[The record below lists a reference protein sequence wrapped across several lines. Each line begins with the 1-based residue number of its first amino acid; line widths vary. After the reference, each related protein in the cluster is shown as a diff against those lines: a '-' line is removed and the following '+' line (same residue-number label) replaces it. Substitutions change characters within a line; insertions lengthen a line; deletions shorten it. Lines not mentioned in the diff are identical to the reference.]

1 MQLGTRWAI
10 GGELP
15 DGLPHV
21 VELAVRAVEEELD
34 AVGVDAVSGDTAQWR
49 WTLTWLEGKPVI
61 ELDDG
66 TVIRYNAGE
75 DSATITQPSVDSAD
89 EDDWI

>member
-10 GGELP
+10 GASLPSGLP
-15 DGLPHV
+15 DV
-21 VELAVRAVEEELD
+21 VEIAVQAVEGDL
-34 AVGVDAVSGDTAQWR
+34 SGFDTDTSNWR

-66 TVIRYNAGE
+66 TVIRYNAVE
-75 DSATITQPSVDSAD
+75 DSATITQPVASDED

>member
-1 MQLGTRWAI
+1 MQLGTRWPL

-34 AVGVDAVSGDTAQWR
+34 AVGADPAGVSQWR
-49 WTLTWLEGKPVI
+49 WTLTWLEGKPVV

-66 TVIRYNAGE
+66 TVIHYNAGE
-75 DSATITQPSVDSAD
+75 DSATITQPAVESAD

>member
-1 MQLGTRWAI
+1 MQLGTRWPV
-10 GGELP
+10 GGTVP
-15 DGLPHV
+15 SGLPHV
-21 VELAVRAVEEELD
+21 VEIAVTAVEEELD
-34 AVGVDAVSGDTAQWR
+34 AVGEDTSAWR

-75 DSATITQPSVDSAD
+75 DSATITQPVESAGDDD
-89 EDDWI
+89 EEEWL